1 MSEKKS
7 TTTEAEPLD
16 IDAWIDGAELPEAE
30 VTLAAK
36 GKALALLTDLRERR
50 DKDLRTRSTPGRMVQ
65 AAGHELD
72 EQIATL
78 TAEVRASEKTF
89 RVRAVDGDTHQALL
103 TQHRGAG
110 EQAVLEAMV
119 AAASVAP
126 VLTLEQVHRLRLVVG
141 EGQFK
146 LLADTVVR
154 LSFDPPSLDF

>member
-1 MSEKKS
+1 MSEKKD
-7 TTTEAEPLD
+7 TQEPLD

-36 GKALALLTDLRERR
+36 GKSLALLNDLREQRARDRR
-50 DKDLRTRSTPGRMVQ
+50 RRPATPGRMVQ
-65 AAGHELD
+65 VDVAHELD
-72 EQIATL
+72 EQIETL
-78 TAEVRASEKTF
+78 TAEVRASERTF
-89 RVRAVDGDTHQALL
+89 RVRAVDGDTHQALV

-110 EQAVLEAMV
+110 EQAVLEAVV

-126 VLTLEQVHRLRLVVG
+126 VLTVEQVHRLRQAVG

-146 LLADTVVR
+146 LLADTVIR